1 MADVATI
8 IGYVLFGL
16 SEILPFINVPTNG
29 FLHTFILGFSNAFKN
44 KEKNIELAQVLVEKQ
59 NFADIINTVST
70 NPQIKNLIDTLIN
83 DPQKSN
89 TLNSL
94 LNNSQL
100 PFLQLQ
106 KFTNNTQLQSLVNTL
121 IDNIQLVSILSED
134 TDILK
139 LLTPQNTTL
148 LKALSKDIGIS
159 ETILSI
165 DPSQK
170 QDILNIIN
178 IIKSKPELISKIN
191 NLVNEHVV

>member
-1 MADVATI
+1 MADNIASI
-8 IGYVLFGL
+8 IGYILFGL

-70 NPQIKNLIDTLIN
+70 NPQIKTLIDTLIN
-83 DPQKSN
+83 DPNLVN
-89 TLNSL
+89 TFNSL
-94 LNNSQL
+94 LNNNSQL
-100 PFLQLQ
+100 SILQLQ
-106 KFTNNTQLQSLVNTL
+106 KLTNNTQLQSILNTL
-121 IDNIQLVSILSED
+121 INNTQLVSILSDD
-134 TDILK
+134 TLK

-148 LKALSKDIGIS
+148 LKALSKDVGMS

-170 QDILNIIN
+170 QAILNIIN
-178 IIKSKPELISKIN
+178 IFKSKPELISDIN
-191 NLVNEHVV
+191 NLVNQHLV